1 MTPCFPTLFLVTVWT
16 VCTILFHTT
25 GYGSTRVYDAP
36 GLKCLP
42 IVPVVFALKIALLFI
57 YFLFVDVFLVVFL
70 IFFCF
75 VCCCCYFFSFFTYPR
90 INYLKL
96 LCTILVTARARPAW
110 GPGLFCKSP
119 LQTKFIWY
127 LYVCISILIP
137 INFNKIFITL
147 ETRYPSS
154 MCPHFA
160 ALSLLG
166 TFRGRVNSYPNK
178 LNVGAYTIYKT
189 KNLCTEA
196 FWLMWFKKQEYQP
209 NFK

>member
-1 MTPCFPTLFLVTVWT
+1 MD
-16 VCTILFHTT
+16 
-25 GYGSTRVYDAP
+25 SVYDSVSHH
-36 GLKCLP
+36 GLGFYSGLRRTR
-42 IVPVVFALKIALLFI
+42 IEMSTEMSALKIALLFI

-70 IFFCF
+70 MFFLFCLLLLL
-75 VCCCCYFFSFFTYPR
+75 FFSFLAYLR

-96 LCTILVTARARPAW
+96 LCMILVTARARPAW

-147 ETRYPSS
+147 ESRYPSGT
-154 MCPHFA
+154 CTHFV

-166 TFRGRVNSYPNK
+166 TIAGLQLTSY
-178 LNVGAYTIYKT
+178 IYA
-189 KNLCTEA
+189 N
-196 FWLMWFKKQEYQP
+196 
-209 NFK
+209 